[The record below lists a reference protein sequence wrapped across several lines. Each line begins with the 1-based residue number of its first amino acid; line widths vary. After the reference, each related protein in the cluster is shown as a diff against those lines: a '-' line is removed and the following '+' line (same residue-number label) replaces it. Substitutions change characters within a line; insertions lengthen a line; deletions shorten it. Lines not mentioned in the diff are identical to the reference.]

1 MLALALAASCG
12 SPAGD
17 AISGLPGFGRPPTPM
32 WSGYLDASAAADGTH
47 LFYWFAQS
55 TRADWASAPVVLW
68 LNGGPGSSSVCGML
82 MEAGPLLLDKHG
94 ALLANPYAWTS
105 AANFLVLESPAGVGH
120 SYCKEQLVGGPCINT
135 DNSTASA
142 AHAALATFFTHKF
155 PELAPNKL
163 YLTGESYA
171 GVYIPT
177 LAERIFSSNRE
188 IDGEIGEI
196 GAGSGRRINLVG
208 LAVGDPCTD
217 NEAQAQSMDRQ
228 ETKKLTTR
236 IAPRTHVTA
245 LAFGALFAFAA
256 LFAALFAHTSSTP
269 QSGAPESATPPP
281 PKTHSLWFANKYGL
295 IAPSD
300 FDLLWNKCGVRF
312 PSLAAVGEWRVGQK
326 GKEARGGMSHR
337 RLEPIGL
344 GADGSHHASY
354 HASNYGSN
362 YGSNYASHHGSNY
375 GSNYIP
381 SGAVGASGYRG
392 AHGPTAHLW
401 SQRPL
406 VEEAAK
412 EEKAEAHARMCVAA
426 SRRFRLG
433 TSHSLSQT
441 WQAMGF
447 PAICFPLC
455 PC

>member
-94 ALLANPYAWTS
+94 GLLANPYAWTS

-142 AHAALATFFTHKF
+142 AHAALSTFFTHKF
-155 PELAPNKL
+155 PELAPNEF

-177 LAERIFSSNRE
+177 LAERILSSNRQ
-188 IDGEIGEI
+188 I
-196 GAGSGRRINLVG
+196 GSGRRINLVG

-228 ETKKLTTR
+228 ETKKAHDP
-236 IAPRTHVTA
+236 IAPRTHT
-245 LAFGALFAFAA
+245 
-256 LFAALFAHTSSTP
+256 
-269 QSGAPESATPPP
+269 
-281 PKTHSLWFANKYGL
+281 
-295 IAPSD
+295 
-300 FDLLWNKCGVRF
+300 
-312 PSLAAVGEWRVGQK
+312 
-326 GKEARGGMSHR
+326 
-337 RLEPIGL
+337 
-344 GADGSHHASY
+344 
-354 HASNYGSN
+354 
-362 YGSNYASHHGSNY
+362 
-375 GSNYIP
+375 
-381 SGAVGASGYRG
+381 
-392 AHGPTAHLW
+392 
-401 SQRPL
+401 
-406 VEEAAK
+406 
-412 EEKAEAHARMCVAA
+412 
-426 SRRFRLG
+426 
-433 TSHSLSQT
+433 
-441 WQAMGF
+441 
-447 PAICFPLC
+447 
-455 PC
+455 

>member
-94 ALLANPYAWTS
+94 TLLANPYAWTS

-142 AHAALATFFTHKF
+142 AHAALSTFFTHKF
-155 PELAPNKL
+155 PELAPNKF
-163 YLTGESYA
+163 YITGESYA

-177 LAERIFSSNRE
+177 LAERILSSNRQ
-188 IDGEIGEI
+188 IGS
-196 GAGSGRRINLVG
+196 GSGRRINLVG

-228 ETKKLTTR
+228 ETKKAHDP
-236 IAPRTHVTA
+236 IAPRTHVKA
-245 LAFGALFAFAA
+245 LAFAALFAFAA
-256 LFAALFAHTSSTP
+256 FFCRAFRPYVVHA
-269 QSGAPESATPPP
+269 
-281 PKTHSLWFANKYGL
+281 
-295 IAPSD
+295 
-300 FDLLWNKCGVRF
+300 
-312 PSLAAVGEWRVGQK
+312 
-326 GKEARGGMSHR
+326 
-337 RLEPIGL
+337 PIGRAL
-344 GADGSHHASY
+344 
-354 HASNYGSN
+354 N
-362 YGSNYASHHGSNY
+362 
-375 GSNYIP
+375 
-381 SGAVGASGYRG
+381 
-392 AHGPTAHLW
+392 
-401 SQRPL
+401 QRLLLLQKKQPL
-406 VEEAAK
+406 VRQQVRPHRAL
-412 EEKAEAHARMCVAA
+412 
-426 SRRFRLG
+426 RL
-433 TSHSLSQT
+433 
-441 WQAMGF
+441 
-447 PAICFPLC
+447 
-455 PC
+455 